1 MGYSRLTDEQK
12 AINSGIFPSGEGMFF
27 DDAKQSINT
36 RYQRGLEGGLSNEN
50 SFVEKDLSVDPSAIY
65 IGSANSGNDGTVQKS
80 LFNANGL
87 IFSEMVSGDINI
99 LSNAS
104 QAADTFQLI
113 NPYIHYSAN
122 PDGGVGLVDQSAF
135 YYEYQPAYDSNVTK
149 FFRYGEP

>member
-36 RYQRGLEGGLSNEN
+36 RYQRGLDGGLSNEN
-50 SFVEKDLSVDPSAIY
+50 SFVDKNLSVDPSAIY

-87 IFSEMVSGDINI
+87 IFSEMVSGDINY

-113 NPYIHYSAN
+113 NPYIH
-122 PDGGVGLVDQSAF
+122 
-135 YYEYQPAYDSNVTK
+135 
-149 FFRYGEP
+149 